1 MQIANITLPDASAVD
16 KVFKPVLKDGM
27 LISYADTT
35 ASSQAEFEQLTL
47 GMRKPQ
53 SGVARK
59 VTIKVVQPY
68 SVVLGDKTTIE
79 NITAFLEVVVPV
91 DADKTAANNLLSF
104 ASGAL
109 VNDQIKDAI
118 VNGAFPY

>member
-16 KVFKPVLKDGM
+16 KVFKPVLKDGL

-35 ASSQAEFEQLTL
+35 AATQAQFEQLTL

-59 VTIKVVQPY
+59 VTLKVVQPY
-68 SVVLGDKTTIE
+68 TVVSGDITSIENVTAFIEIVVPDRKSVV
-79 NITAFLEVVVPV
+79 
-91 DADKTAANNLLSF
+91 
-104 ASGAL
+104 
-109 VNDQIKDAI
+109 
-118 VNGAFPY
+118 